1 VIVAD
6 TNLVVALLVPGP
18 QAGAAERVFSAD
30 PDWCGPPLLFSEL
43 RNVVALYARRAA
55 LAAGQCEAVVSE
67 ARRLVACREEDGAAD
82 SRVLRLALGSG
93 CTAYDC
99 EFVALADRL
108 GARLVTWDRQ
118 VLAAFPDLARSPEDF
133 AGSDRGT
140 E

>member
-1 VIVAD
+1 MIVAD

-18 QAGAAERVFSAD
+18 QSEAAERVLAAD

-55 LAAGQCEAVVSE
+55 LAASQCEAVVSE
-67 ARRLVACREEDGAAD
+67 ARRLVACREEGADAD
-82 SRVLRLALGSG
+82 SRVLRLAADSG

-99 EFVALADRL
+99 EFVALAERL

-118 VLAAFPDLARSPEDF
+118 VLAAFPDLAQCPEDF
-133 AGSDRGT
+133 AGPDGG

>member
-18 QAGAAERVFSAD
+18 QAETAERVLATD

-43 RNVVALYARRAA
+43 RNVVAIYARRATM
-55 LAAGQCEAVVSE
+55 AAGQCEAIVAE
-67 ARRLVACREEDGAAD
+67 ARRLVTCRVEDEAVDA
-82 SRVLRLALGSG
+82 RLLRLALSSG

-99 EFVALADRL
+99 EFAALAARL

-133 AGSDRGT
+133 AGQAG
-140 E
+140 